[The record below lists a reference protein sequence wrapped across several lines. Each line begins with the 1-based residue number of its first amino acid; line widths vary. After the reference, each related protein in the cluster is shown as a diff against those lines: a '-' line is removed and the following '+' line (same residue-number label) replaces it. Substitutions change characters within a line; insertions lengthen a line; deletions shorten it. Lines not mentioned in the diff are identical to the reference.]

1 MSKLPFA
8 RVAVVCLVAIAV
20 SIPAEARRKKSPAAS
35 TEPGTYQQWGPNI
48 DEIEIVKPF
57 NAADYKTIVVVP
69 FDTDEVQLPKPEDN
83 TYEPVKKV
91 LASVTDPFV
100 ASLGEHTEAKV
111 SLDAKPGKG
120 EGTLIVR
127 GKVLEMDPGSKAA
140 RYFAGFGAGA
150 ARSKI
155 SGEIVDAKTKAVL
168 VKFTQERRS
177 GVGMMGGDYV
187 GLMNRNLRAIGED
200 VANIL
205 RVFGAATKE

>member
-1 MSKLPFA
+1 MSRPLFA
-8 RVAVVCLVAIAV
+8 RVAVVCLLALALTV
-20 SIPAEARRKKSPAAS
+20 PAEARRKKSQASS
-35 TEPGTYQQWGPNI
+35 TEPGTYQEWGPNI
-48 DEIEIVKPF
+48 DEIEILKTF
-57 NAADYKTIVVVP
+57 SAGDYKEIVVVP
-69 FDTDEVQLPKPEDN
+69 FDTGDVELPKKDDN

-100 ASLGEHTEAKV
+100 ESLGEHTGAKV
-111 SLDAKPGKG
+111 TLAEKPGKG
-120 EGTLIVR
+120 PGTLIIR

-150 ARSKI
+150 ARAKI

-187 GLMNRNLRAIGED
+187 NLMNRNLRALGED

-205 RVFGAATKE
+205 GVFGAETKE